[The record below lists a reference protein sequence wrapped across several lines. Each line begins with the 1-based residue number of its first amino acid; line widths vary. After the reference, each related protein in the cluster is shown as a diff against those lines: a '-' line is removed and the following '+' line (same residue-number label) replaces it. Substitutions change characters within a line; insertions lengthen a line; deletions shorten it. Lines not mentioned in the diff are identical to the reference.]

1 MSFEKLSGTPDVLS
15 FYYLIQD
22 LFDLNELWSQYKV
35 VHLDIAN
42 ESEESILDQM
52 ALTADENDIF
62 LEIASNGIF
71 DIFNRFAKYTTGVTD
86 AIQFN
91 VDYTPS
97 GGSQAKYAYLKIV
110 DHETYNVNYPNI
122 VDKLLEKCLKF
133 YVIKEWFSMK
143 DMNDNAAKAEISY
156 NQNIKQLL
164 HHSFQLK
171 KVPIVV

>member
-1 MSFEKLSGTPDVLS
+1 MSYEKLSGTPKVLS

-22 LFDLNELWSQYKV
+22 LFDLNQLWSQYKV

-52 ALTADENDIF
+52 ALTEDENDVF
-62 LEIASNGIF
+62 LEIASNGVF
-71 DIFNRFAKYTTGVTD
+71 DIFNRFGKYTTGIAD

-91 VDYTPS
+91 EDYTPS
-97 GGSQAKYAYLKIV
+97 GGSQAKYAFLKIV

-122 VDKLLEKCLKF
+122 VDKILGKCLKF
-133 YVIKEWFSMK
+133 YIIKEWFSMK
-143 DMNDNAAKAEISY
+143 DMNENATKAEISY
-156 NQNIKQLL
+156 NQNIKELL

-171 KVPIVV
+171 KVSIS